1 MGVPIPFGQYV
12 PLDSPVHRLEP
23 RVKLGLAGC
32 YTVILFSS
40 SGWSGLGLATALV
53 LLALALSRVPVHL
66 ALRGLRPV
74 ALLLLITVLVNG
86 LRLNPVDPL
95 FVGFWSLGISRSG
108 LMTGLFFAVRIILLV
123 TGTSLLTLTTSPVA
137 LTDALSRL
145 MVPLRPLR
153 FPVDDVAMMFSIALR
168 FIPTTAEEAEKIVVA
183 QTARGA
189 RFDEGGVVRR
199 ARAWVPVLIPLFVNL
214 FRRADHLAVAMES
227 RCYTGER
234 RTRLHASL
242 MRISDWLVLAT
253 GVTVAVSAVIL
264 L

>member
-1 MGVPIPFGQYV
+1 MGIPVPFGQFV
-12 PLDSPVHRLEP
+12 PIDSPVHRLEP
-23 RVKLGLAGC
+23 RVKLGLVAC
-32 YTVILFSS
+32 YTVVLFSS
-40 SGWSGLGLATALV
+40 AGWAGLGLASALV
-53 LLALALSRVPVHL
+53 ILALLLSRVPIRL

-74 ALLLLITVLVNG
+74 AVLLVITVVMNG
-86 LRLNPVDPL
+86 LRWNPADSL
-95 FVGFWSLGISRSG
+95 VGLGSLGVSRAG
-108 LMTGLFFAVRIILLV
+108 LSTGLFFATRIILLV

-183 QTARGA
+183 QAARGA
-189 RFDEGGVVRR
+189 RFDEGGVLRR

-214 FRRADHLAVAMES
+214 FRRADNLAVAMES
-227 RCYTGER
+227 RCYTGQR
-234 RTRLHASL
+234 RTRLHASR
-242 MRISDWLVLAT
+242 MRPSDWGALAL
-253 GVTVAVSAVIL
+253 GVTVVAYATIL

>member
-1 MGVPIPFGQYV
+1 
-12 PLDSPVHRLEP
+12 
-23 RVKLGLAGC
+23 
-32 YTVILFSS
+32 
-40 SGWSGLGLATALV
+40 
-53 LLALALSRVPVHL
+53 
-66 ALRGLRPV
+66 
-74 ALLLLITVLVNG
+74 
-86 LRLNPVDPL
+86 
-95 FVGFWSLGISRSG
+95 
-108 LMTGLFFAVRIILLV
+108 MTGLFFAVRIILLV

-234 RTRLHASL
+234 RTRLHASH
-242 MRISDWLVLAT
+242 MRVSDWLVLAT
-253 GVTVAVSAVIL
+253 GVTVAASAVIL

>member
-1 MGVPIPFGQYV
+1 MGIPVPFGQFV
-12 PLDSPVHRLEP
+12 PIDSPVHRLEP
-23 RVKLGLAGC
+23 RVKLALVVC

-40 SGWSGLGLATALV
+40 SGWRGLGLATLLV
-53 LLALALSRVPVHL
+53 VIALALSRVPVRL

-74 ALLLLITVLVNG
+74 ALLLLITVAMNA
-86 LRLNPVDPL
+86 LRWSPTDAI
-95 FVGFWSLGISRSG
+95 FGVGSLGVSRAG
-108 LMTGLFFAVRIILLV
+108 LMTGLFFASRIVLLV

-183 QTARGA
+183 QAARGA
-189 RFDEGGVVRR
+189 SFDEGGVLKR

-214 FRRADHLAVAMES
+214 FRRADNLAVAMES
-227 RCYTGER
+227 RCYTGQR
-234 RTRLHASL
+234 RTRLHAS
-242 MRISDWLVLAT
+242 RIRIADWAVLVAGVVIAVYAT
-253 GVTVAVSAVIL
+253 IL